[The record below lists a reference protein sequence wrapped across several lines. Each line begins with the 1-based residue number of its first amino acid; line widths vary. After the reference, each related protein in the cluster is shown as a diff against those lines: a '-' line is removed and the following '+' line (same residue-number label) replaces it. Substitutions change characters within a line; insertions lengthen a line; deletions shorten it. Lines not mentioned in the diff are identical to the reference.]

1 MIGFVT
7 WVETHKD
14 FCIAIGALLV
24 IDEFGF
30 SCGVFYSKKDAI
42 TCLVRCERRWDDD
55 WRIVKYQRME
65 E

>member
-1 MIGFVT
+1 VVSKGRKFIY
-7 WVETHKD
+7 
-14 FCIAIGALLV
+14 LV

-30 SCGVFYSKKDAI
+30 SCDVFYSKKDAI
-42 TCLVRCERRWDDD
+42 TFLVRCERRWDDD

>member
-1 MIGFVT
+1 MLSKGRKFIY
-7 WVETHKD
+7 
-14 FCIAIGALLV
+14 LV

-30 SCGVFYSKKDAI
+30 SCGVFYWKKDAI
-42 TCLVRCERRWDDD
+42 TFLVRCERRWDDD